1 MYIIKFTFEK
11 PNADVLL
18 EVANLLPE
26 CLEELTINSSIIH
39 INYFRSEDRTYAEL
53 FHVWED
59 ESTYLKWK
67 MIALPYIEE
76 FEALA
81 KENSIDYQKFY
92 PTVPNEDW
100 SGTNKL
106 TWENLIFFE
115 DIFI

>member
-18 EVANLLPE
+18 EVHNILPDG
-26 CLEELTINSSIIH
+26 LADFTLKSDIIH
-39 INYFRSEDRTYAEL
+39 VNFFRSDDRTYAEM

-67 MIALPYIEE
+67 LIALPYIEE
-76 FEALA
+76 FEILA

-92 PTVPNEDW
+92 PTGPNEDW

-106 TWENLIFFE
+106 TWEHLIFYE